1 MLRDK
6 SVPLYYQIE
15 TILRRKIQTGEF
27 SPGGPLPS
35 EDALKDEYEVSRITV
50 RQALSLLEQDGL
62 IVRQRGRGTFV
73 SEKARMVESTKLTG
87 YIEDLIF
94 MGVQT
99 TAKVLDL
106 NMIEAPENIKDH
118 LRLDGPTQVLRIE
131 KIRFVEGDP
140 FSYVLNYLP
149 PEISQNI
156 NPDLLTE
163 KPLLIILEEDLGI
176 KTDEAIQTVEATVAD
191 THVAP
196 LLDIRVGDP
205 LLKAERTVF
214 DRTQSPV
221 EHVSALYRADK
232 YVYRVKLKRK
242 RSKNYVGWGTA
253 SP

>member
-1 MLRDK
+1 
-6 SVPLYYQIE
+6 
-15 TILRRKIQTGEF
+15 
-27 SPGGPLPS
+27 
-35 EDALKDEYEVSRITV
+35 
-50 RQALSLLEQDGL
+50 LEQDGL

-118 LRLDGPTQVLRIE
+118 LRLDGTTQVLRIE
-131 KIRFVEGDP
+131 KIRFVEGEP

-205 LLKAERTVF
+205 LLKAERTVM
-214 DRTQSPV
+214 DGKQRPV

-232 YVYRVKLKRK
+232 YIYRVKLKRK
-242 RSKNYVGWGTA
+242 RSKNYVGWGA
-253 SP
+253 A